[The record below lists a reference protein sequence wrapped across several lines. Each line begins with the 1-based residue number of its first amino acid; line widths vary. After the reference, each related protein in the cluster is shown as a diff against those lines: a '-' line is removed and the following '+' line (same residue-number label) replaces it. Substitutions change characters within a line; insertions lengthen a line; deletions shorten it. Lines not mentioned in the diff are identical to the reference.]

1 MKFAEKTVEEFLFTP
16 GKSFVIP
23 EFQRPYSWQ
32 ASNVREYIT
41 DLEDTINKQK
51 THYFGTVVF
60 VLDDIDSSS
69 IIDGQQRI
77 TTSLLMITAIYHL
90 VKEKPELSSRLSAQD
105 IKEKYLVNRNETNRI
120 KLRTVTTD
128 DMILQK
134 IYDVN
139 GDDSKLTPKEKQSN
153 LFQAYAEFK
162 KYFSTK
168 SDLGNY
174 IDGLGNFEIIT
185 IALDARDDNPQR
197 VFESIN
203 STGKPLT
210 DGDKIRN
217 FALMLNNEDLRKH
230 VYKQYWL
237 KIERALTDANKENI
251 TDFFRSYIISKR
263 QAVVRM
269 DAVYPEFKKLFEKH
283 ISPEQTIEEIDD
295 FYGDVTKY
303 LEFYLFCKFE
313 DDPNEKYSGIKD
325 VVFKMRYIQTE
336 LYIPFA
342 MSVLDYHD
350 KGNLTDEEL
359 LKVFKLFETYFS
371 RRIVCNIA
379 TTSVD
384 RFMASLHKDTLEYL
398 SEETGASYVDIIS
411 YLFLKRTGPTRMPA
425 EAEFEN
431 AIRNNSTY
439 NQRTAHVNYI
449 LSAIDDQSKE
459 SETLRHIA
467 NGQLKLSIEH
477 VMPQTLSNGWDE
489 ELGISELGLEK
500 VRQIHEQ
507 YLHTLAN
514 LTLTGYNS
522 EYQNYAFDKKKTMA
536 NGFDESKLGI
546 NKWISSQL
554 SWDERTLKNRQ
565 EWWIENLQEVWP
577 MPASTFKPNEPDTTV
592 NLLDDI
598 NLKGMGVQS
607 ITILGETLSV
617 TTWSEALGMIAEK
630 LYDKNE
636 NFYDVVTNDR
646 YLSKFI
652 SNDSSMFFNSVEI
665 YDTGLFIDTGTE
677 TNSKLRLLRALAD
690 KFGLPRSEL
699 TAELTKPLSR

>member
-1 MKFAEKTVEEFLFTP
+1 M
-16 GKSFVIP
+16 
-23 EFQRPYSWQ
+23 
-32 ASNVREYIT
+32 
-41 DLEDTINKQK
+41 
-51 THYFGTVVF
+51 
-60 VLDDIDSSS
+60 LDDIDSSS